1 MAEQRSPLRLLR
13 SIVGALIFI
22 SVTVTLAKVAQYAA
36 VDQFG
41 GSIGFTPASFI
52 GAAPVV
58 IAAAMVRRWT
68 QRSRLFEE
76 TGDQSSR

>member
-1 MAEQRSPLRLLR
+1 MVE
-13 SIVGALIFI
+13 ALIFI
-22 SVTVTLAKVAQYAA
+22 VTTVALAKVAQYAA
-36 VDQFG
+36 VDQLG
-41 GSIGFTPASFI
+41 GSIGFLTASFL

-58 IAAAMVRRWT
+58 VAAATVRRWT